1 MNPDIDNGIVVEST
15 EEIGSLIRLVRKEQG
30 IKQVVAA
37 GLFGSG
43 NRFISEAENGKKNP
57 SGAKAHRSY
66 EHGRPRSGCQKEAS
80 PCVTR
85 VFF

>member
-43 NRFISEAENGKKNP
+43 NRFISEAENGKKTLQ
-57 SGAKAHRSY
+57 A
-66 EHGRPRSGCQKEAS
+66 QKLIDLMNMVGLEVVVRRKRA
-80 PCVTR
+80 R
-85 VFF
+85 A

>member
-43 NRFISEAENGKKNP
+43 NRFISEAENGKKP
-57 SGAKAHRSY
+57 FRRKSS
-66 EHGRPRSGCQKEAS
+66 SIL
-80 PCVTR
+80 
-85 VFF
+85 

>member
-43 NRFISEAENGKKNP
+43 NRFISEAENGKKTLQT
-57 SGAKAHRSY
+57 
-66 EHGRPRSGCQKEAS
+66 QKLIDLMNMVGLEVVVRRKRA
-80 PCVTR
+80 R
-85 VFF
+85 A

>member
-43 NRFISEAENGKKNP
+43 NRFISEAENGKKTLQ
-57 SGAKAHRSY
+57 A
-66 EHGRPRSGCQKEAS
+66 QKLIDLMNMVGLEVVVRRKRA
-80 PCVTR
+80 R
-85 VFF
+85 V